1 MDLQVLRAQLARKVT
16 LENEDRQDQ
25 LVLPEHQDPQ
35 AEMDLEET
43 LGRQAFKVKYVYIL
57 TSNGMVEIILTKY
70 MTPLRHTKNKVEKLH
85 GDKVES

>member
-43 LGRQAFKVKYVYIL
+43 LGRQAFKVKYVYKL

-70 MTPLRHTKNKVEKLH
+70 MTHLRHTKNKVEKLH